1 MNRRDFLSAS
11 GGAALFATLPG
22 ELLAQAANPP
32 ASSTWNAGA
41 LRHLLPTVSDSAMLI
56 KASFAE
62 PLGAAPTLRIGT
74 TNIAGRMTDTAGQF
88 WQFLATGLPAGQ
100 KQSLSLV
107 GADGRVL
114 CEP

>member
-1 MNRRDFLSAS
+1 MITMNRRDFLSGS
-11 GGAALFATLPG
+11 GGAALFAMLPG

-62 PLGAAPTLRIGT
+62 PLGAVPTLRVGT

-88 WQFLATGLPAGQ
+88 WQFLATGLPA
-100 KQSLSLV
+100 
-107 GADGRVL
+107 
-114 CEP
+114 